1 MGVKPGT
8 EKLKRLL
15 EMGMLI
21 ILIMDDGNKG
31 QSNRGW
37 PKRTWEKDAEVWM
50 GGGSVWRVGLT
61 AEDRLED
68 PSKQQCSESD
78 KRKRERAEEKK

>member
-31 QSNRGW
+31 PSNRGW
-37 PKRTWEKDAEVWM
+37 PKRSWEKDAEVWM
-50 GGGSVWRVGLT
+50 GGGKCLETNSRRSARRSIKT
-61 AEDRLED
+61 AT
-68 PSKQQCSESD
+68 SGNG
-78 KRKRERAEEKK
+78 

>member
-8 EKLKRLL
+8 EKSLL

-31 QSNRGW
+31 QRNRGR
-37 PKRTWEKDAEVWM
+37 PKRSWEKDVEDWM
-50 GGGSVWRVGLT
+50 RGGGSVWRVGLT

-68 PSKQQCSESD
+68 PSKQQRPETD
-78 KRKRERAEEKK
+78 KRKRDS